1 MSNEEIHMKIKFS
14 GKEKKLNLI
23 DDYNKFL
30 EKCYKLFTIKENEKK
45 NLKIY
50 VIDEDNDNLAIEN
63 EDDFKDQR
71 FVNEENI
78 VTYVLELEG
87 KIESN
92 EKSSE
97 YQTQDY
103 VDDNNKK
110 NDNTF
115 EDNNKKNDN
124 TFEDNNNKMN
134 NEDKNENNNECIN
147 NNDYSKIID
156 LLKEENKKFRDELYE
171 KINNLNQSNIN
182 NNNINKNTEVEKEL
196 KKTMKKSINDVKTF
210 LMTMDEGMKK
220 NNEQL
225 LNTIYE
231 TKVQTQNNN
240 NDKKLEEIK
249 NEIINKII
257 SLEETT
263 NNFKKEF
270 KNLENKFERMKED
283 IRKQNII
290 QSKKQEK
297 EEFYG
302 FENKNLSKNFNSSQS
317 KGNDNNIILDSIF
330 IDIKENLEV
339 NYAISSEGLSDEEL
353 KDKIKRNLNN
363 EIKEKLKSNKEEG
376 IKKIAEIIYREVD
389 L

>member
-1 MSNEEIHMKIKFS
+1 MKIKFS

-50 VIDEDNDNLAIEN
+50 VVDEDDDNLAIEN

-97 YQTQDY
+97 HQTQDY
-103 VDDNNKK
+103 N
-110 NDNTF
+110 
-115 EDNNKKNDN
+115 
-124 TFEDNNNKMN
+124 EDNNNNNMN
-134 NEDKNENNNECIN
+134 NEDNNENNNECIN

-171 KINNLNQSNIN
+171 KINNLSQLNKN
-182 NNNINKNTEVEKEL
+182 NNDINKNTEVEKEL

-210 LMTMDEGMKK
+210 LMTIDEGIKKKNEENKETNTNMEKELKKNMKKSINDVKTFLIAMDDGMKK

-283 IRKQNII
+283 IRKQNQI
-290 QSKKQEK
+290 QIKKQEK

-302 FENKNLSKNFNSSQS
+302 
-317 KGNDNNIILDSIF
+317 
-330 IDIKENLEV
+330 
-339 NYAISSEGLSDEEL
+339 
-353 KDKIKRNLNN
+353 
-363 EIKEKLKSNKEEG
+363 
-376 IKKIAEIIYREVD
+376 
-389 L
+389 